1 MNTTSIPTQIKPKE
15 NEDDSKMTL
24 QEKIWMD
31 EIHKDIQA
39 DEKPVTDED
48 LCLMAKQQGEE

>member
-1 MNTTSIPTQIKPKE
+1 
-15 NEDDSKMTL
+15 MTF

-31 EIHKDIQA
+31 EIREDILA

-48 LCLMAKQQGEE
+48 LKYLAKIMGEE

>member
-1 MNTTSIPTQIKPKE
+1 
-15 NEDDSKMTL
+15 MTL

-31 EIHKDIQA
+31 EIREDILA

-48 LCLMAKQQGEE
+48 LCLMAKIMGEE